1 LKKKLTYRI
10 IITLLLC
17 FIQVA
22 GIDMYAQ
29 NPTAQS
35 DSLNIPKARL
45 RRMGVKDGAPD
56 SIVADSLAKI
66 NNENYKK
73 ISAPADIEKSVV
85 VKDTLPPATPKKKWI
100 PNPTRAVW
108 LATIFPGAGQIYNH
122 KYWKLPIIYGGFVGC
137 AYALSW
143 NNKYYKDYSKAY
155 MDVMDSDPN
164 TNSYM
169 DFLPPNFDLTGR
181 EQWLKDTFKR
191 KKDFYRRNRDLSIF
205 AFIGVYLLSIID
217 AYVDAELSN
226 FDISPDLGLRIEPAV
241 INDNYGR
248 KNSVG
253 LQCSIKF

>member
-1 LKKKLTYRI
+1 MKKELIYRTI
-10 IITLLLC
+10 IALLLC
-17 FIQVA
+17 AIQVA

-29 NPTAQS
+29 NSAVPG

-45 RRMGVKDGAPD
+45 RRMGIKDGLAD
-56 SIVADSLAKI
+56 SIIADSLAKL
-66 NNENYKK
+66 NEENYKK
-73 ISAPADIEKSVV
+73 IPASVDIEKSIVIQ
-85 VKDTLPPATPKKKWI
+85 DTLPLTTPKKRWI

-108 LATIFPGAGQIYNH
+108 LATVFPGAGQIYNH

-164 TNSYM
+164 TNSYIN
-169 DFLPPNFDLTGR
+169 FLPKDFDLTGR
-181 EQWLKDTFKR
+181 EQWLQDTFKR

-253 LQCSIKF
+253 MQCSIKF

>member
-1 LKKKLTYRI
+1 MKHKVIYRI
-10 IITLLLC
+10 FITLLLC
-17 FIQVA
+17 LIQVA

-29 NPTAQS
+29 TPVAIS
-35 DSLNIPKARL
+35 DSTNIPKALRHRL
-45 RRMGVKDGAPD
+45 GYKEEIKD
-56 SIVADSLAKI
+56 SLIADSLAKI
-66 NNENYKK
+66 NKENYSK
-73 ISAPADIEKSVV
+73 ISEPVNLDKSKAAKDSIAPTIQRER
-85 VKDTLPPATPKKKWI
+85 WI

-164 TNSYM
+164 TNSYI

-181 EQWLKDTFKR
+181 EEWLQDNLKR

-205 AFIGVYLLSIID
+205 AFIGVYILSIID